1 MWDPDAGDRPS
12 RERQGTDPASFRLPA
27 GHRHAGH
34 DETGHDE
41 TGHDRTRNDESAAT
55 ADIGRETA
63 QISSWIKQ
71 GVFLAL
77 AVTALYL
84 FSPQI
89 LDVISSAERIR
100 TIRPGW
106 LLVMV
111 VLEILSFVCAWWLI
125 RIVLPEVS
133 WFVVSTSHLVA
144 NAVSRIWG
152 GAASGGATLYR
163 MLSVSGVSNTKAAGA
178 LAATSILSTAA
189 LFAIPAAGFLMAL
202 LGAPVPEA
210 LWPAAVAGGVL
221 FVLLVFFGW
230 LAVGHD
236 RPLLAVGRSLDRV
249 TRFLSVRFGRTW
261 SVRPERLLEERD
273 RLIDVLGHRWGRAV
287 SAAALN
293 WVFDYLA
300 LVAALYAVGADPR
313 LSLVLLAF
321 SGAAVLAMI
330 PITPG
335 GLGFVE
341 AGLWWLLVVSGI
353 SSQDALLATAAWR
366 FVSLWLPILCGVPAW
381 LAHRRRYRSVP
392 VS

>member
-1 MWDPDAGDRPS
+1 MVSSDADSTRRLDPPDD
-12 RERQGTDPASFRLPA
+12 ERDG
-27 GHRHAGH
+27 
-34 DETGHDE
+34 
-41 TGHDRTRNDESAAT
+41 
-55 ADIGRETA
+55 A
-63 QISSWIKQ
+63 QISTWIKQ

-84 FSPQI
+84 FAPQ
-89 LDVISSAERIR
+89 LLEVVSSTERLR

-106 LLVMV
+106 FAVMV
-111 VLEILSFVCAWWLI
+111 GLEVFSFLSVWWLI

-133 WFVVSTSHLVA
+133 WFVAGTSQLVA
-144 NAVSRIWG
+144 NAVSRIFG

-163 MLSVSGVSNTKAAGA
+163 MLSVSGVGPVEAGGA

-189 LFAIPAAGFLMAL
+189 LFAIPATGLLMAV

-221 FVLLVFFGW
+221 FTLLVFFGW
-230 LAVGHD
+230 LALFFD
-236 RPLLAVGRSLDRV
+236 RPLVVLGRTLDRAS
-249 TRFLSVRFGRTW
+249 RMLSARFGRDWT
-261 SVRPERLLEERD
+261 VDPYGLIEERD
-273 RLIDVLGHRWGRAV
+273 RLVEVLGPRWGRAV
-287 SAAALN
+287 TAAALN
-293 WVFDYLA
+293 WAFDYLA

-313 LSLVLLAF
+313 LSLVLLAY

-353 SSQDALLATAAWR
+353 SSQNALLATAAWR
-366 FVSLWLPILCGVPAW
+366 FVSLWLPILCGPPAL
-381 LAHRRRYRSVP
+381 LAHRHRFRPSVP
-392 VS
+392 D

>member
-1 MWDPDAGDRPS
+1 MATPDARSPQRAEPPD
-12 RERQGTDPASFRLPA
+12 L
-27 GHRHAGH
+27 
-34 DETGHDE
+34 
-41 TGHDRTRNDESAAT
+41 
-55 ADIGRETA
+55 GRDGA
-63 QISSWIKQ
+63 QISTWVKQ

-84 FSPQI
+84 FSPQ
-89 LDVISSAERIR
+89 LLELASSAERIR

-106 LLVMV
+106 FVVMV
-111 VLEILSFVCAWWLI
+111 VLEIMSFVCVWWLI

-133 WFVVSTSHLVA
+133 WFVAATSQLVS
-144 NAVSRIWG
+144 NAVSRIFG

-163 MLSVSGVSNTKAAGA
+163 MLSVSGVGQTEAAGA

-189 LFAIPAAGFLMAL
+189 LFAIPAAGFLMAV

-221 FVLLVFFGW
+221 FSLLIGFGW
-230 LAVGHD
+230 LALNYD
-236 RPLLAVGRSLDRV
+236 RPLRALG
-249 TRFLSVRFGRTW
+249 RFLRRVAHWLGRRFGRDW
-261 SVRPERLLEERD
+261 SVEPDHLIEERD
-273 RLIDVLGHRWGRAV
+273 RLIEVLGPRWGRAV
-287 SAAALN
+287 TAAALN

-313 LSLVLLAF
+313 LSLVLLAY

-366 FVSLWLPILCGVPAW
+366 FVSLWLPILCGPPAL
-381 LAHRRRYRSVP
+381 LAHRRRFKLGTAD
-392 VS
+392 